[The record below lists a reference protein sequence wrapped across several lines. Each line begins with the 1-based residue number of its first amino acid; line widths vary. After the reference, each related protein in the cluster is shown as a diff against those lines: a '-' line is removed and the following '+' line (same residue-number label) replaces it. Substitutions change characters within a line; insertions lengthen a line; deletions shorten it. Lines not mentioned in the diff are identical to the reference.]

1 MLRLFKNLNLQP
13 LVQMFFRLERVI
25 LMVHSCIIGPRT
37 FWCNSPSR
45 WEYCPTWSS
54 RGYTFKSSW
63 ASWTSLSLLTGKDTV
78 WRISPQHYRDKSRT
92 DGHFQGVDLLPL
104 HHWWQTPVV
113 PLLLSV
119 ISSFVLL
126 ASSRRWF
133 SWWWGVRGL
142 VPTVWYGLAVIGGS
156 HTGSVEQGWA
166 RTPRGIGGRRRC
178 LDSDSI
184 FCGWAEFGVTQWHHV
199 IVSHCHPALWNY
211 GAQLCSS
218 WNCHSSRY
226 PFDILDPCPSLC
238 LLFSFFR
245 FLSFC
250 FFVRVHF
257 YSLQSS
263 ADPTADGYIWM
274 GGIL

>member
-1 MLRLFKNLNLQP
+1 MTDA
-13 LVQMFFRLERVI
+13 
-25 LMVHSCIIGPRT
+25 S
-37 FWCNSPSR
+37 SPS
-45 WEYCPTWSS
+45 
-54 RGYTFKSSW
+54 
-63 ASWTSLSLLTGKDTV
+63 A
-78 WRISPQHYRDKSRT
+78 
-92 DGHFQGVDLLPL
+92 
-104 HHWWQTPVV
+104 
-113 PLLLSV
+113 
-119 ISSFVLL
+119 
-126 ASSRRWF
+126 
-133 SWWWGVRGL
+133 
-142 VPTVWYGLAVIGGS
+142 GLAVIGGS
-156 HTGSVEQGWA
+156 HTGSIEQGWA
-166 RTPRGIGGRRRC
+166 HTPRGIGGRRRC

-263 ADPTADGYIWM
+263 VIPLQMVKFGWGEFCRLFHTKKRTRSTDCFLKLA
-274 GGIL
+274 